1 MPKNQALSAL
11 PAAIL
16 LVLFAGLIFS
26 GPTDRA
32 FAQSNVTP
40 ADLTLRSSVAEV
52 RMTFSTT
59 DQSDRVI
66 ATLQP
71 SDFAIVDQDL
81 VVRDFRSFTRSAYT
95 RMDVAVLVDA
105 SGSATSQ
112 FHQETATALQV
123 IAQSGLPD
131 ESLSLIS
138 FRDLKPAV
146 VCERNCRSLAAAQSL
161 PAIPSAGQ
169 TPLYDSI
176 VFGVRLLARPNDP
189 HTRKV
194 LILFS
199 DGADTISLQ
208 SLTDAL
214 NSALDNDVAI
224 YSIDISPAPHVHPTT
239 LVLRNLSFYTGGRYL
254 PVEAGSAKILDA
266 VLEDFHAAYTVSY
279 RLPNHASGF
288 HPVRILPT
296 HDLGLQFHCRRG
308 YYYPSNPED

>member
-1 MPKNQALSAL
+1 
-11 PAAIL
+11 
-16 LVLFAGLIFS
+16 
-26 GPTDRA
+26 
-32 FAQSNVTP
+32 
-40 ADLTLRSSVAEV
+40 V
-52 RMTFSTT
+52 RE
-59 DQSDRVI
+59 
-66 ATLQP
+66 
-71 SDFAIVDQDL
+71 
-81 VVRDFRSFTRSAYT
+81 FRSFTRSEYT

-112 FHQETATALQV
+112 FQQEMATALQV
-123 IAQSGLPD
+123 IGQSGLPD

-138 FRDLKPAV
+138 FRDLKPTV
-146 VCERNCRSLAAAQSL
+146 VCEGNCRSLTAAQSL
-161 PAIPSAGQ
+161 PAIATGGQ

-214 NSALDNDVAI
+214 NSALDSDVAI
-224 YSIDISPAPHVHPTT
+224 YSIDISPAPHVHPGT

-254 PVEAGSAKILDA
+254 PVEAGPAKILDT

-279 RLPNHASGF
+279 KLPNNASGF
-288 HPVRILPT
+288 HMVRIVPT

>member
-1 MPKNQALSAL
+1 L
-11 PAAIL
+11 
-16 LVLFAGLIFS
+16 AGLTFS
-26 GPTDRA
+26 GIADRA
-32 FAQSNVTP
+32 VAQSTITP
-40 ADLTLRSSVAEV
+40 AELTLRSSVAEV

-59 DQSDRVI
+59 DQNNRVI

-71 SDFAIVDQDL
+71 RDFAIVDQNL
-81 VVRDFRSFTRSAYT
+81 VVREFRSFTRSEYT

-112 FHQETATALQV
+112 FQQEMATALQV
-123 IAQSGLPD
+123 IGQSGLPD

-138 FRDLKPAV
+138 FRDLKPTV
-146 VCERNCRSLAAAQSL
+146 VCEGNCRSLTAAQSL
-161 PAIPSAGQ
+161 PAIATGGQ

-214 NSALDNDVAI
+214 NSALDSDVAI
-224 YSIDISPAPHVHPTT
+224 YSIDISPAPHVHPGT

-254 PVEAGSAKILDA
+254 PVEAGPAKILDA

-288 HPVRILPT
+288 HLVRILPT

>member
-1 MPKNQALSAL
+1 L
-11 PAAIL
+11 
-16 LVLFAGLIFS
+16 AGLTFS
-26 GPTDRA
+26 GIADRA
-32 FAQSNVTP
+32 VAQSTITP
-40 ADLTLRSSVAEV
+40 AELTLRSSVAEV

-59 DQSDRVI
+59 DQNNRVI

-71 SDFAIVDQDL
+71 RDFAIVDQNL
-81 VVRDFRSFTRSAYT
+81 VVREFRSFTRSEYT

-112 FHQETATALQV
+112 FQQEMATALQV
-123 IAQSGLPD
+123 VAPSDGLPD
-131 ESLSLIS
+131 EALSLIS
-138 FRDLKPAV
+138 FRDLKSTV
-146 VCERNCRSLAAAQSL
+146 VCDGNCRSLTAAQAFPKIASG
-161 PAIPSAGQ
+161 GQ

-176 VFGVRLLARPNDP
+176 VFGARLLARRNDP
-189 HTRKV
+189 HTRKI
-194 LILFS
+194 LLLFS
-199 DGADTISLQ
+199 DGADTISLK

-214 NSALDNDVAI
+214 NSALDSDVAI
-224 YSIDISPAPHVHPTT
+224 YSIDISPAPHVHPGT

-254 PVEAGSAKILDA
+254 PVEAGPAKILDA

-288 HPVRILPT
+288 HLVRILPT